1 MRFAGLA
8 DRKNDRAG
16 TYSGGMQRRLNLAC
30 ALVHDPPVLF
40 VDAPL
45 QGVQPP
51 HPPLQLVNA
60 VLELHPRVKEALGCR
75 DVGEL
80 SDDVLAAVGELA
92 QKILFALGHSSAFR
106 RLRTVFTGSARA

>member
-1 MRFAGLA
+1 LRLAGARFGA
-8 DRKNDRAG
+8 
-16 TYSGGMQRRLNLAC
+16 
-30 ALVHDPPVLF
+30 VLLER

-51 HPPLQLVNA
+51 HPPLQLVDA
-60 VLELHPRVKEALGCR
+60 VLELHPRVEEALRCR

-106 RLRTVFTGSARA
+106 PIANSIHRERTRVTT